1 MPAIFAWPALSTS
14 VAYTTIIG
22 VILALLALTRSRIQN
37 WATRRAVYQLKFW
50 AWQQTPVSAPA
61 SAVTRRTKMGLWFQ
75 QRSRN
80 ATLRLVPIVYRASLY
95 KLQTTVADELEKNT
109 HAGIYVPRPDS
120 DPLYVEIAAYIKP
133 ESTDGFVGSTVWGRV
148 AAGLVRVCGP
158 ACFGACRSGVRG
170 WCGWWRVGCGCA
182 APGAE
187 RRLR

>member
-1 MPAIFAWPALSTS
+1 MPAIFAWLALSTS

-120 DPLYVEIAAYIKP
+120 DPLYVEIAAWCRQGVLLDP
-133 ESTDGFVGSTVWGRV
+133 DVPAGSSSVGRRARPGFAVSCAVDGT
-148 AAGLVRVCGP
+148 
-158 ACFGACRSGVRG
+158 
-170 WCGWWRVGCGCA
+170 
-182 APGAE
+182 
-187 RRLR
+187 